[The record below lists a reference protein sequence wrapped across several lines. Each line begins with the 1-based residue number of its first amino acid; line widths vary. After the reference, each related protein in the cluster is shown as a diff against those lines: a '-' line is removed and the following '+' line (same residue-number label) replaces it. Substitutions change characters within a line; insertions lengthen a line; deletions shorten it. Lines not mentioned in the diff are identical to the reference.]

1 MDGLNPLD
9 LPGPQFLLVF
19 GVLAIAGFVLSAVL
33 RKRAGPQSSDAGP
46 TSLDPFEVA
55 HLAGGEPLA
64 LNTALASLYRRDL
77 IAVDREAGTMTVR
90 DGQSLPFDLHPVE
103 REAFD
108 TIKRFG
114 TADAAGVKVVAT
126 GMPSLT
132 ALDAR
137 LRSLGLR
144 FRPGEYAS
152 YGLRAAVPIVA
163 VIVLGG
169 IKILMGLQRGYPVSI
184 LVVFVVVTLLVA
196 LWVMF
201 SAPQRTRRGEQVL
214 KDVRHRHAALESTA
228 KTAPTALGAPQLAM
242 AFALFGPAVLIGSQF
257 DPLRNIITPPG
268 TSSSGSSCSTGSSS
282 SSSDSGGGDSG
293 GGGGCGGCGGGGGD

>member
-19 GVLAIAGFVLSAVL
+19 AVLAVVGFVLSASL
-33 RKRAGPQSSDAGP
+33 RKRAGPTSSDSGP
-46 TSLDPFEVA
+46 TTLDPFEVA

-77 IAVDREAGTMTVR
+77 IAVDGDAGKMSVR
-90 DGQSLPFDLHPVE
+90 AGQLVPFDLHPVE
-103 REAFD
+103 REAYD
-108 TIKRFG
+108 TIQRFG
-114 TADAAGVKVVAT
+114 AADAAGVKVVAT
-126 GMPSLT
+126 GMPALT
-132 ALDAR
+132 AIDAR
-137 LRSLGLR
+137 LRSRGLR
-144 FRPGEYAS
+144 FQPGEYPP

-163 VIVLGG
+163 VIVLGAV
-169 IKILMGLQRGYPVSI
+169 KILMGLQRGYPVSF
-184 LVVFVVVTLLVA
+184 LVGLVVVTLLFA

-201 SAPQRTRRGEQVL
+201 SAPSRTRRGELVL

-228 KTAPTALGAPQLAM
+228 KTAPTSLGAPQLAM
-242 AFALFGPAVLIGSQF
+242 AFALFGPAVLIGSSF

-268 TSSSGSSCSTGSSS
+268 SGGSGSSCSSGSS